1 MDEKQTATALATL
14 ASAIAS
20 VSRSVIAMQKGDS
33 RTASEQIQICVGL
46 LADFQ
51 DLQDQVLGNDKV
63 KTS

>member
-1 MDEKQTATALATL
+1 MDDKQIADALATL

-20 VSRSVIAMQKGDS
+20 VSRSVIAMQKGDA
-33 RTASEQIQICVGL
+33 RAASEQIEICVGL

-51 DLQDQVLGNDKV
+51 DLQDQVLGNDRI

>member
-1 MDEKQTATALATL
+1 MDEKLVAASLETL

-33 RTASEQIQICVGL
+33 LAAKEQIEVCVAL

-51 DLQDQVLGNDKV
+51 DRRDQLDPGGG
-63 KTS
+63 TRAS